1 MTKKELV
8 ASVADR
14 LGMSQKAVNKVLD
27 ETLAVIG
34 DELSKKE
41 EVILKDFGRFYIK
54 EMKERPGRNPISGEA
69 IVIPARDV
77 AAFKPASKILLYST
91 KL

>member
-34 DELSKKE
+34 DEFLHQ
-41 EVILKDFGRFYIK
+41 
-54 EMKERPGRNPISGEA
+54 N
-69 IVIPARDV
+69 
-77 AAFKPASKILLYST
+77 LL
-91 KL
+91 